1 MKEAPQFESFQLYI
15 ATGSN
20 SRDQTYDVNLSGRY
34 RLEIVGINT
43 QFSTDP
49 AYMRIQVVSPQLQ
62 SSKGNLRYYN
72 YVYPGAVHSDTTL
85 TKAMIFDPVDF
96 NGKMNVCIENAA
108 TNAQPANWVESIITI
123 HAHRVM
129 DYPYQKYGNN

>member
-1 MKEAPQFESFQLYI
+1 MKDAPQFESFQILVSSGDNTRTTQYNV
-15 ATGSN
+15 S
-20 SRDQTYDVNLSGRY
+20 LSGRY

-43 QFSTDP
+43 QFSSDP
-49 AYMRIQVVSPQLQ
+49 AYMRLQIVSPQLQ

-85 TKAMIFDPVDF
+85 TKAMIFDPIDLT
-96 NGKMNVCIENAA
+96 GQMTLCIENAA
-108 TNAQPANWVESIITI
+108 TNAAPANFTESVITI